1 MTGLFRLSAAFL
13 AMAAMLAS
21 PGAQAQDFP
30 TKPIFFV
37 VGPGPD
43 TLARLF
49 GQKMTEAWGQQ
60 VLVDPQPAAG
70 GVVAA
75 RGVARAAPDGHT
87 MLLTTGSYSIMQAM
101 RQDLPFNILDSF
113 APVAEIGSLSF
124 VLVVNKSLPVNSV
137 DDLIKLARAKPGTI
151 NCASAGN
158 GTPAHLGCEM
168 FKKVAKID
176 IVHVPYRGLN
186 AVMTDLLGG
195 FVQMTFA
202 VPTVI
207 PQVKAGEV
215 RALAVSG
222 GQRLTALPDTP
233 TLAETGL
240 PAVEFSSWNG
250 VHVPAGTPAAIVGKI
265 NAEVAKIRAMPDI
278 QQRMIDLGFTP
289 EGGTPAEFGQFVKR
303 DVDRWINI
311 VKETGVK
318 PDP

>member
-1 MTGLFRLSAAFL
+1 MTRPVRLTAAAL
-13 AMAAMLAS
+13 AIAALLGPAGA
-21 PGAQAQDFP
+21 GAQDYPA
-30 TKPIFFV
+30 KPIFFV

-49 GQKMTEAWGQQ
+49 GQKLTAAWGQQ

-75 RGVARAAPDGHT
+75 RAVARAAPDGYT
-87 MLLTTGSYSIMQAM
+87 LLLTTGSYSIMQAM
-101 RQDLPFNILDSF
+101 RQDLPFNLISNF

-124 VLVVNKSLPVNSV
+124 VLVVPRSLPVKSV
-137 DDLIKLARAKPGTI
+137 DDLIRLAREKPGTV

-168 FKKVAKID
+168 FKKVAKVE

-222 GQRLTALPDTP
+222 AKRLTALPDVP
-233 TLAETGL
+233 TLAEAGL
-240 PAVEFSSWNG
+240 PDVEFSSWNG
-250 VHVPAGTPAAIVGKI
+250 VHVPAGTPDGII
-265 NAEVAKIRAMPDI
+265 AKLNGEIAKARAMPDI

-289 EGGTPAEFGQFVKR
+289 EGGTPQDFGAFVKR
-303 DVDRWINI
+303 DVERWTRI
-311 VKETGVK
+311 VNETGVK
-318 PDP
+318 PEP